1 MVHISAM
8 SNQPVTLDQFIPLGG
23 YVIYICLIWEFI
35 LLVQLGNMLYMICAA
50 ATPTILGCGNVTF
63 SGNLSNNDIC
73 IFLRS
78 MNATC
83 EPVVAEQFKSI
94 NAEFGY
100 LCDDARYVKHSISIE
115 LAGAMIG
122 ALTFGQISDRFG
134 RRMTL
139 LFALSGL
146 SLFGA
151 LSSFSGGLIEF
162 VIIRFVTGIFNGASM
177 SVLNVFTFE
186 NLPQRY
192 RLWLNTLLTW
202 SPNFV
207 LFALLAYYSEDWR
220 TLARATSGITLPAI
234 VLLFF
239 AYETPSWLIQH
250 GHLKAAEDAIVT
262 MNKWARKDVRDHLD
276 IVELRKAIGVICFQ
290 SNGCAEKAKNYYFYH
305 LFTSSKLLKYV
316 VTLSF
321 SLVVTSIVHY
331 GLLFNMEKLSG
342 SLYWNLVYTGIIRY
356 TFNIVAGA
364 LDRTFSCVG
373 RRFIH
378 LGSHVFVS
386 GTIGAVVFINLFDGS
401 HSMDTVIR
409 ILVLCGVSM
418 TSQLYIVNV
427 LCAAELF
434 PTAIRNVADSQ
445 LAIWNRT
452 GTVIAPQIFFLD
464 SIWEGLPYAFMM
476 FMCLIDSVLFH
487 CFIPETKDQ
496 PLVDSMPEADL
507 FRRKPKVEADP
518 A

>member
-1 MVHISAM
+1 MIQGYRQPRHLIKQTIDSILPVYDCSA
-8 SNQPVTLDQFIPLGG
+8 PVVD
-23 YVIYICLIWEFI
+23 
-35 LLVQLGNMLYMICAA
+35 MIHNT

-234 VLLFF
+234 VLL
-239 AYETPSWLIQH
+239 
-250 GHLKAAEDAIVT
+250 
-262 MNKWARKDVRDHLD
+262 
-276 IVELRKAIGVICFQ
+276 
-290 SNGCAEKAKNYYFYH
+290 
-305 LFTSSKLLKYV
+305 
-316 VTLSF
+316 
-321 SLVVTSIVHY
+321 LVVTSIVHY

-452 GTVIAPQIFFLD
+452 GTVIAPQIFFLV
-464 SIWEGLPYAFMM
+464 SREKHFFSCCFSLLLVMNAAS
-476 FMCLIDSVLFH
+476 LIANFKFAQFVSV
-487 CFIPETKDQ
+487 
-496 PLVDSMPEADL
+496 
-507 FRRKPKVEADP
+507 
-518 A
+518 